1 MLIKPKP
8 WIQIENNGFNWIEL
22 SENMSSGL
30 PKDCT
35 VSLWIY
41 RPNECKPTNIE
52 A

>member
-8 WIQIENNGFNWIEL
+8 CIHKANTDLSWIEL
-22 SENMSSGL
+22 SENMSSDR

-41 RPNECKPTNIE
+41 RPNECKSMDIDR
-52 A
+52 